1 MAIDEKVVC
10 KQQPQEWHSYVL
22 MMAKHKCFEKMEQL
36 DKQDTEDLTDDDFH
50 AYKDCAEA
58 IKPQDFNVLGL
69 FFKSKNR
76 LNQNKEMITQLTL
89 IHL

>member
-1 MAIDEKVVC
+1 MLGLWSKGLIASNDKAGNGYLIFMDNSGHKLAATE
-10 KQQPQEWHSYVL
+10 L

-58 IKPQDFNVLGL
+58 IKHMLEIEQ
-69 FFKSKNR
+69 R
-76 LNQNKEMITQLTL
+76 M
-89 IHL
+89 HLE

>member
-1 MAIDEKVVC
+1 MAINENVVC

-50 AYKDCAEA
+50 TYKDCAEA
-58 IKPQDFNVLGL
+58 IKHMLEIEQ
-69 FFKSKNR
+69 R
-76 LNQNKEMITQLTL
+76 M
-89 IHL
+89 HLE

>member
-1 MAIDEKVVC
+1 MCFHTQPQYCGDSFILTVC

-58 IKPQDFNVLGL
+58 IKHMLEIEQ
-69 FFKSKNR
+69 R
-76 LNQNKEMITQLTL
+76 M
-89 IHL
+89 HLE

>member
-36 DKQDTEDLTDDDFH
+36 DKQDTEDLTDDDFSR
-50 AYKDCAEA
+50 
-58 IKPQDFNVLGL
+58 V
-69 FFKSKNR
+69 
-76 LNQNKEMITQLTL
+76 
-89 IHL
+89 